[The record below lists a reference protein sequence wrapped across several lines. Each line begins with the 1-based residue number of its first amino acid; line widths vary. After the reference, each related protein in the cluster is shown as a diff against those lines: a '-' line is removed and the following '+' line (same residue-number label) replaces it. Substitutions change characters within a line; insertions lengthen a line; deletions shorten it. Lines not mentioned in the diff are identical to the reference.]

1 MIFKILKELLK
12 TIIIGQKQ
20 KNVNYQ
26 TSLYEHLIFL
36 ALVLSV
42 RFSLRQKHTTS
53 YSLFRSPCMILFG
66 LNNYNFSK

>member
-26 TSLYEHLIFL
+26 TSLYEHLIF
-36 ALVLSV
+36 
-42 RFSLRQKHTTS
+42 FSFSAVCAFFITS
-53 YSLFRSPCMILFG
+53 ETYYKLQSL
-66 LNNYNFSK
+66 